1 MSTNKLYL
9 GYHVSSAGGYMAMGK
24 RAAALGANTFAF
36 FTRNPRG
43 GAAAKVEEADV
54 TAFRAWAAEQGFGP
68 LALYAQPVQRQALGA
83 RLCQTRLYGRSGA
96 HGAHARLLL

>member
-1 MSTNKLYL
+1 MSTNTLYL

-54 TAFRAWAAEQGFGP
+54 AAFRAWAAEQGFGP
-68 LALYAQPVQRQALGA
+68 LV
-83 RLCQTRLYGRSGA
+83 A
-96 HGAHARLLL
+96 HSPYTLNPCSDKPSVRDFAKRAFTEDL

>member
-1 MSTNKLYL
+1 MSTNTLYL

-43 GAAAKVEEADV
+43 GAAAKVEE
-54 TAFRAWAAEQGFGP
+54 G
-68 LALYAQPVQRQALGA
+68 
-83 RLCQTRLYGRSGA
+83 SK
-96 HGAHARLLL
+96 